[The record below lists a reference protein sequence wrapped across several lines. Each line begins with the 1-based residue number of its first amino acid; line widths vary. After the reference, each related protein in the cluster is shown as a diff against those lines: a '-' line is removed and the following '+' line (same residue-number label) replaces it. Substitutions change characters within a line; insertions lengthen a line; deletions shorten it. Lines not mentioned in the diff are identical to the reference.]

1 MIFKNILAKRGV
13 AAILISAATLGA
25 VACVKKSATVSAV
38 KEETAIEAQFRGI
51 GSFPI
56 WEYDGGPDP
65 KSSFGKSLIDLHAA
79 TPYFPGLSNAI
90 YGDQMFRPAFGPV
103 VWRMMQ
109 KPNSVKI
116 LFIGQ
121 DATHIAEAAGR
132 PATAAFGGRAQD
144 MAKHFGVSSGAA
156 FINTYAYTIRFQ
168 YGAFDTPVISNG
180 ADGKPKLS
188 FTSVVGTPVW
198 LLSQD
203 LNSPITKWRNQVI
216 ESIIRNNKE
225 SLKLIVLFGGAA
237 RDAAASFIES
247 KGGKVGA
254 RRSAEQIVQAKTK
267 IPEFNLKFS
276 GGNTQSASI
285 FTKEGGDLLAEF
297 AKTQGISFN
306 DRDYQNPT
314 KVEEVHTKF
323 VAAFNAEPEKWMARM
338 VLPPASGSA
347 TPSAQDPNEILKG
360 TGLVHPAQL
369 GGYDIAQKIQ
379 IGGSEVGT
387 LSLKGLKIGD
397 DFTINDHIVVAQFPH
412 PTALSRQTKDE
423 ASATMNRTLET
434 IRQKFPP
441 NVWNIEADKNV
452 FDLDD
457 GKPLVNRYAAS
468 IPYRFGRADMGTEY
482 YDFGAPNTR
491 MVNVSSASRDGVN
504 VIVFGTRD
512 RASFD
517 RAAIERMANNF
528 LPSAWNGNPNPV
540 KREFPFDDEVWLT
553 RASQTDGSIQQSET
567 NRRFTFDP
575 GPGDEMA
582 QLMKRNLPRNA
593 AFTFLEADG
602 SSINGDFG
610 HYRGTFQAP
619 KIVVLADP
627 DGDDDLIT
635 ARALTGTRGQFIH
648 GLMRDLGVNEKYLVI
663 KTAPY
668 SNYSD
673 GDASSVNSKN
683 WLAAIEATKAYRE
696 AVLKKIFATSQPTVI
711 LTDGPF
717 AKQEFARIFPTAPN
731 GATVINIERQ
741 GLANESGLADAATKI
756 VATGKFQGAFQGKMA
771 DIPRSHMTYYARVWE
786 GTSGDRV
793 ITSTD
798 PKFRGKAF
806 AEVAP
811 MWAQKQVFRMNASDI
826 AGCKALVAKAIRFR
840 TRLGQEARNGQGES
854 VVDYQKRLS
863 GQLPTRSPDEICN
876 GTVANASQQTTGDD
890 TSLEGIIPPL

>member
-1 MIFKNILAKRGV
+1 MILKTGLAHRSV
-13 AAILISAATLGA
+13 AAILIAAATLGA
-25 VACVKKSATVSAV
+25 VACIKKSETISTV
-38 KEETAIEAQFRGI
+38 KEDTAVEAQFRGI

-56 WEYDGGPDP
+56 WEYDAGPDP
-65 KSSFGKSLIDLHAA
+65 KTSFGKSLIDLHA
-79 TPYFPGLSNAI
+79 TIPYFPGLSNAI

-144 MAKHFGVSSGAA
+144 MAKHFGISSGAA
-156 FINTYAYTIRFQ
+156 FINTYAYTIRYQ

-180 ADGKPKLS
+180 SDGKPKIS
-188 FTSVVGTPVW
+188 FSSVVGTPVW

-203 LNSPITKWRNQVI
+203 LNSPITKWRNQII
-216 ESIIRNNKE
+216 ESIIRNNKD

-237 RDAAASFIES
+237 RDAAGSFIES

-254 RRSAEQIVQAKTK
+254 RRSVEQIVQSKTK
-267 IPEFNLKFS
+267 IPEFSLKFS

-285 FTKEGGDLLAEF
+285 FTKEGGDLLIEF
-297 AKTQGISFN
+297 AKSQGISFT

-314 KVEEVHTKF
+314 KVEDIHKKF
-323 VAAFNAEPEKWMARM
+323 TAAFNADPEKWMARM
-338 VLPPASGSA
+338 VLPANPSGETTQDSA
-347 TPSAQDPNEILKG
+347 DAMIG

-379 IGGSEVGT
+379 IGNSEMGT
-387 LSLKGLKIGD
+387 LSLKGLKLSE
-397 DFTINDHIVVAQFPH
+397 DFTINNHIVVAQFPH
-412 PTALSRQTKDE
+412 PTALSRQTKEE

-441 NVWNIEADKNV
+441 NLWNIEADKNV
-452 FDLDD
+452 VDLDD
-457 GKPLVNRYAAS
+457 GKPLVNRYAAGV
-468 IPYRFGRADMGTEY
+468 PYKYGRADMGNEY

-517 RAAIERMANNF
+517 RATIDRMTNGF
-528 LPSAWNGNPNPV
+528 LPSAWNGNANPA
-540 KREFPFDDEVWLT
+540 KREFPFDDEVWIA
-553 RASQTDGSIQQSET
+553 RGIHTDGSIQPSEL

-575 GPGDEMA
+575 GPGTEMA

-593 AFTFLEADG
+593 PFTFLETDG

-619 KIVVLADP
+619 KVVVLADP

-635 ARALTGTRGQFIH
+635 ARALTGTRGQYLH
-648 GLMRDLGVNEKYLVI
+648 GLMRDLGVGDKYLVL

-673 GDASSVNSKN
+673 ADANSVHSKN
-683 WLAAIEATKAYRE
+683 WLAAVEATKGYRE
-696 AVLKKIFATSQPTVI
+696 ALLKKIFATNQPVLI

-717 AKQEFARIFPTAPN
+717 AKQEFDRIFPTAPN
-731 GATVINIERQ
+731 GIPVINIERQ
-741 GLANESGLADAATKI
+741 GLANEFGLANAASKI
-756 VATGKFQGAFQGKMA
+756 IATGKFQGTFQGKMA
-771 DIPRSHMTYYARVWE
+771 DIPRSHLTYYARVWE

-793 ITSTD
+793 VTSNEA
-798 PKFRGKAF
+798 KFRGKAF
-806 AEVAP
+806 AMVAP
-811 MWAQKQVFRMNASDI
+811 NWAQKQVFRMSLSDI
-826 AGCKALVAKAIRFR
+826 AGCKALVNRALRFR
-840 TRLGQEARNGQGES
+840 TRLGQEARNGHGES

-863 GQLPTRSPDEICN
+863 GQSRARTPDEICN
-876 GTVANASQQTTGDD
+876 GTSTDSSQQTSGDE
-890 TSLEGIIPPL
+890 TSLEGLVPPL